1 MASKTNKHNA
11 GRIVAMLFA
20 IISPL
25 TLHAQRII
33 GELESNSDGDM
44 MFGNDTTD
52 LDSNGKKKKKFV
64 PVDIHSWTIDE
75 IYGYRTPIDVDTLHH
90 QYQNNNLSEGLNGH
104 YNHLGNLGSPR
115 LSRIFMER
123 DAQPQF
129 IFAYPFDQF
138 LTKTEEFRFYNTKS
152 PFMNLAYNF
161 CGSKETGDDHF
172 KAIYT
177 NNVNKLINFGGIFDY
192 MYGQGYYGNQST
204 SFMNATA
211 FASYT
216 GERYN
221 LHFYYMHNYMKMA
234 ENGGIEDEMY
244 ITRPEDLS
252 QSYSTNDIPTKLD
265 QTWNRQE
272 HDIIFLNHK
281 YNIGF
286 TRTEGDSTDMHEVFV
301 PVTSIFHSLKIK
313 KNIRKYTAYETP
325 EHYHSFMYL
334 PGDSADDCTKHLSV
348 KTIAGLSL
356 CEGFNKWAA
365 AGLNAYIGFEYD
377 RFILPD
383 TVPST
388 DFGKLE
394 KGRLTQLK
402 ESKSNVLIGGQLIRT
417 QGKSLHYN
425 VDAEFVVAGKDAG
438 DFEIEG
444 HGELNIPLFRDTL
457 QLAVN
462 AYLKN
467 VTPGFY
473 YGTFHS
479 KHAWWDK
486 ETERETNTRIEGQ
499 ISMPKTNTRMTV
511 GVENIKNY
519 TYFANNG
526 TPYIENNIT
535 KYSNNVIPMQ
545 YGNNIQI
552 ISANLLQNFKLG
564 IFHLDNDVTFQTCT
578 NKEVLPLPTI
588 SLYHN
593 LYITFKIAK
602 VLSCEFGADMKYF
615 SEYYAPDYS
624 PVIGQFCLQN
634 PDNRIKIGNY
644 PLISVYAN
652 FDLKRTR
659 FYVQYYHANQGT
671 GRYFWAPN
679 YPMNPAGV
687 HFGLSWNFYD

>member
-1 MASKTNKHNA
+1 MTSHKKQYKTRRA
-11 GRIVAMLFA
+11 AVLLLALL
-20 IISPL
+20 SPL
-25 TLHAQRII
+25 AIHAQRII

-52 LDSNGKKKKKFV
+52 LDSNGKKKKKTV
-64 PVDIHSWTIDE
+64 PVDVRAWTIDE
-75 IYGYRTPIDVDTLHH
+75 IFGDRTPTDVDTLHH
-90 QYQNNNLSEGLNGH
+90 QYQNNDLTEGLNGH

-123 DAQPQF
+123 DEQPQF
-129 IFAYPFDQF
+129 IFTYPLDQF
-138 LTKTEEFRFYNTKS
+138 LKPTSDFRFYNTKS

-177 NNVNKLINFGGIFDY
+177 NNVNKLFNFGGIFDY
-192 MYGQGYYGNQST
+192 MYGQGYYANQST
-204 SFMNATA
+204 SLMNATA

-216 GERYN
+216 GDKYN
-221 LHFYYMHNYMKMA
+221 LHFYYMHNYIKMA

-252 QSYSTNDIPTKLD
+252 QSYATNDIPTMLN

-301 PVTSIFHSLKIK
+301 PVTSIFHSLKIQK
-313 KNIRKYTAYETP
+313 YARRYTAYETP
-325 EHYHSFMYL
+325 EHYHSYMYL
-334 PGDSADDCTKHLSV
+334 PGDSADDRTRNFSV

-365 AGLNAYIGFEYD
+365 AGLDAYAGVEYN
-377 RFILPD
+377 RFTLPD
-383 TVPST
+383 TIP
-388 DFGKLE
+388 DAGFGTLT
-394 KGRLTQLK
+394 KGRQTKLK
-402 ESKSNVLIGGQLIRT
+402 EAETNLLVGGRLSKA

-425 VDAEFVVAGKDAG
+425 VDAEFVVAGADAG
-438 DFEIEG
+438 DFTLNG
-444 HGELNIPLFRDTL
+444 HGELNMPLFKDTV

-467 VTPGFY
+467 VTPGYY

-479 KHAWWDK
+479 KHAWWDIDVAQ
-486 ETERETNTRIEGQ
+486 ETRTRIEGELTIPQ
-499 ISMPKTNTRMTV
+499 THTQVKV
-511 GVENIKNY
+511 GIENIKNY

-526 TPYIENNIT
+526 TPYVEDGIT
-535 KYSNNVIPMQ
+535 KYSNNVAPMQ
-545 YGNNIQI
+545 CGENIQV

-564 IFHLDNDVTFQTCT
+564 IFHLDNDVTFQTCS
-578 NKEVLPLPTI
+578 NKDVLPLPTL

-602 VLSCEFGADMKYF
+602 VLSCELGGDVKYF
-615 SEYYAPDYS
+615 TEYYAPDYS

-634 PDNRIKIGNY
+634 PNNKVKIGNY
-644 PLISVYAN
+644 PLVSVYAN

-659 FYVQYYHANQGT
+659 FYIQYYHANQGS
-671 GRYFWAPN
+671 GRYFWAPR